1 MPLNSTTKRKAKPA
15 KLVSAPDGVAESAIG
30 MLEPGFRMFGMTR
43 GQFSLIDLVRAI
55 LRQTGPAHLCISTWT
70 AGIRDVDNVEFL
82 VSRGDI
88 LGLQLIV
95 DRSFTSRQPEYA
107 RKVVQVF
114 GDQAI
119 RCTRT
124 HAKFAIIRNDEWAI
138 TVRSSMN
145 LNRNPRFEQFD
156 IDDDP
161 ALADFLQ
168 AHVDEMCEMMPAG
181 LYHKTNVV
189 DSAFGRAMGGAP
201 IDPALLDNSDALGDE
216 MSVDRM
222 LSSSPNLMPGLF
234 DA

>member
-1 MPLNSTTKRKAKPA
+1 MLKSSINRKKTAA
-15 KLVSAPDGVAESAIG
+15 RLVSAPDGMADSAIG
-30 MLEPGFRMFGMTR
+30 LIEPGFRIFGMTR
-43 GQFSLIDLVRAI
+43 GQFSLIDLIRAI
-55 LRQTGPAHLCISTWT
+55 LRQTGPAHLCVSTWT

-82 VSRGDI
+82 VTRGDI

-114 GDQAI
+114 GEQAI

-124 HAKFAIIRNDEWAI
+124 HAKFAIIRNDKWDI

-168 AHVDEMCEMMPAG
+168 AHVDEMCELMPAG

-189 DSAFGRAMGGAP
+189 DSAFGRAMGGEPVDA
-201 IDPALLDNSDALGDE
+201 ALLGSSNVLGDE
-216 MSVDRM
+216 MGAERM
-222 LSSSPNLMPGLF
+222 IGSAPDITPDLF
-234 DA
+234 NA